1 MDSTSRRA
9 VLAAGAGAALAAAL
23 PAASAQAAPGPDH
36 PVRQRLRA
44 LEREHDARLGAYA
57 HDTGSGRL
65 MTYRADERF
74 PMCSTFKTLG
84 AAAVLRDLDGDGA
97 FLAWRI
103 RYTQQD
109 VTRSGWSPVTEDHV
123 DDGMTVAEL
132 CRYSITHSDNTA
144 ANLLLRELGGPTAI
158 TRFARSL
165 GDRVTRLDRW
175 EPELNS
181 AEPWRITDTTSPR
194 ALGRTY
200 GRLVLG
206 DALAPDDRRLL
217 TGWLLANTTS
227 EERFRK
233 GLPADWTVADKTGG
247 GRYGGNNDAGVAWP
261 PGRPPVVLTVLTTRP
276 TEDAQPDDV
285 LVARAAAVLAEAVS
299 RTWAPRASP
308 AAASARP
315 IPDGPSVQ

>member
-65 MTYRADERF
+65 VTYRADERF

-84 AAAVLRDLDGDGA
+84 AAAVLRDLDGDGT
-97 FLAWRI
+97 FLARRI

-109 VTRSGWSPVTEDHV
+109 VTRSGWSPVTKDHV

-276 TEDAQPDDV
+276 TEDARPDDV

-299 RTWAPRASP
+299 RTWAPAGVPGRRFGTTYS
-308 AAASARP
+308 
-315 IPDGPSVQ
+315 